1 MSAGAAVVDTH
12 VHIIVPEITR
22 EHGPEPWRPRIIR
35 DGDRQRIE
43 IGGVEVRSVRHEF
56 VNPEGVLA
64 ETAAAGS
71 DRVVLC
77 PFVGLLRYDAAPR
90 DALESGGIQNAA
102 LARLVRAH
110 PGRVAALG
118 TVPLQDAALAARELE
133 AAVRLG
139 LAGVEI
145 AASVRGVYLGDDRFR
160 PFWEAA
166 SALGAVVFIHPTTRG
181 FEIPAFA
188 RYHLSNAVGNPFETT
203 ITAADLVM
211 SGVLETF
218 PSLRIILAHGGGAVL
233 ALRGRLGHAY
243 EEVDAA
249 RARLRMPPDESLRRF
264 YYDTIVHDATL
275 LRQLVAYA
283 GADHVVLGSD
293 YPFDMGVERPAD
305 QLRAAE
311 LGPDDERRILGETAN
326 ELFAGT
332 AA

>member
-1 MSAGAAVVDTH
+1 MTAVVDTH

-22 EHGPEPWRPRIIR
+22 EHGPEPWRPRVIR

-56 VNPEGVLA
+56 VNPDGVLA
-64 ETAAAGS
+64 ETAAAGN

-77 PFVGLLRYDAAPR
+77 PFVGLLRYDADPR

-102 LARLVRAH
+102 LGRLVRAH
-110 PGRVAALG
+110 PGRLAALG
-118 TVPLQDAALAARELE
+118 TVPLQEPALAARELE
-133 AAVRLG
+133 AAVQLG

-218 PSLRIILAHGGGAVL
+218 PSLRIVLAHGGGAVL
-233 ALRGRLGHAY
+233 ALRGRLRHAY

-275 LRQLVAYA
+275 LRQLVTYA

-305 QLRAAE
+305 QVRALELSAE
-311 LGPDDERRILGETAN
+311 DERRVLGGTAN
-326 ELFAGT
+326 ELFTGSPV
-332 AA
+332 

>member
-1 MSAGAAVVDTH
+1 MSAGPAVVDTH

-22 EHGPEPWRPRIIR
+22 RDGHDEPWRPRVVR
-35 DGDRQRIE
+35 DGGRQRIE

-56 VNPEGVLA
+56 VNPAGLLA

-77 PFVGLLRYDAAPR
+77 PFVGLLRYDADPR
-90 DALESGGIQNAA
+90 DALDSGGIQNAA
-102 LARLVRAH
+102 LAALVGTHR
-110 PGRVAALG
+110 GRVAALG
-118 TVPLQDAALAARELE
+118 TVPLQDSSLAARELE
-133 AAVRLG
+133 TVLRSG

-166 SALGAVVFIHPTTRG
+166 EALRAVVFIHPTTRG
-181 FEIPAFA
+181 FEIPAFS
-188 RYHLSNAVGNPFETT
+188 RYHLANAVGNPFETT

-211 SGVLETF
+211 SGVLESH
-218 PSLRIILAHGGGAVL
+218 PDVRIILAHGGGAVL
-233 ALRGRLGHAY
+233 ALRGRLRHAY
-243 EEVDAA
+243 EQVGTA
-249 RARLRMPPDESLRRF
+249 RARLRASPDASFGRF
-264 YYDTIVHDATL
+264 YYDTIVHDETL

-305 QLRAAE
+305 QVRALE
-311 LGPDDERRILGETAN
+311 LGADAERRVLS
-326 ELFAGT
+326 GT
-332 AA
+332 AEHLFWPHE